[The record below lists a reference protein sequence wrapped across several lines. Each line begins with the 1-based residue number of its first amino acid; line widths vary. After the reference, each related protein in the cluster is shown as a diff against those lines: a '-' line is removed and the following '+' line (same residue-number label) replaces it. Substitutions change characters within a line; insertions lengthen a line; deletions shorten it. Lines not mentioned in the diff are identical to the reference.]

1 LTSYRRKG
9 DGNACHRRSIAC
21 RHAARG
27 FKAASAAFGFLS
39 ITASSIGV
47 AILQY
52 LLQEPATGQR
62 QIERSYHPTD
72 RARGQEVI
80 ATLERPGFPI
90 KPREGERY
98 RNPIVVLT
106 GPATYSAAE
115 DFLIA
120 WKSSG
125 RGKIIGEPSGGSTGQ
140 PLGITLPGGGSAR
153 ICSKKDIFADG
164 GVWEGIGIQPDI
176 PVHQTVGDLA
186 AGRDTVVERGVKYLK
201 GLKSGQ

>member
-1 LTSYRRKG
+1 MRSPL
-9 DGNACHRRSIAC
+9 HRLSS
-21 RHAARG
+21 RG
-27 FKAASAAFGFLS
+27 TRLRLCFHCLLS

-47 AILQY
+47 AVLQY
-52 LLQEPATGQR
+52 LLQESATGQR

-140 PLGITLPGGGSAR
+140 SLGITLPGGGSAR
-153 ICSKKDIFADG
+153 ICSKKDTFADG

-186 AGRDTVVERGVKYLK
+186 AGRDTVVERAVEYLK